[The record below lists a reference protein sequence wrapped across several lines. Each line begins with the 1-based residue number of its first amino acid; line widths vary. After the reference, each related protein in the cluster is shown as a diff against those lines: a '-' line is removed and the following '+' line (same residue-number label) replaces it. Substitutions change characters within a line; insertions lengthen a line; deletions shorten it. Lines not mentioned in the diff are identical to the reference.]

1 MKIKVKVF
9 NFVIELYFGAKNV
22 VSHFWFFLF
31 NLNKLG
37 NDLKVF

>member
-22 VSHFWFFLF
+22 VSHF
-31 NLNKLG
+31 
-37 NDLKVF
+37 